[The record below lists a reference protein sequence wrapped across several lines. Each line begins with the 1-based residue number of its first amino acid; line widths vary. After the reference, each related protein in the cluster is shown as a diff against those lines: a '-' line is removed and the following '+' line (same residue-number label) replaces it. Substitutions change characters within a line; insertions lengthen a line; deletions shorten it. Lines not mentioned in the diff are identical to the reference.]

1 MQNGTNDAAAAT
13 FKEMVSESICHS
25 TIFIRLKNVKLLCNY
40 ELIKQNCVQL
50 LCLLTLEYNEN
61 TVTSVNEIKHLI

>member
-13 FKEMVSESICHS
+13 LKEMVSESICHS

-50 LCLLTLEYNEN
+50 LCLLTMEYNEN

>member
-50 LCLLTLEYNEN
+50 LCLLTMEYNEN

>member
-1 MQNGTNDAAAAT
+1 MMQQAAT
-13 FKEMVSESICHS
+13 LKEMVSESICHS
-25 TIFIRLKNVKLLCNY
+25 TIFIRLKNVKLLCIY

-50 LCLLTLEYNEN
+50 LYLLTLEYNEN

>member
-1 MQNGTNDAAAAT
+1 MMQQAAT
-13 FKEMVSESICHS
+13 LKEMVSESICHS
-25 TIFIRLKNVKLLCNY
+25 TIFIRLKNVKLLCIY

-50 LCLLTLEYNEN
+50 LCLLTMEYNEN